1 MFSFHQVKREPDVDL
16 AMMQGDEGSSVGDGY
31 AYVHSCFNLVLMLIL
46 LLLLLLL
53 LFLGIFGECSG
64 TGLGVKFCQPWAT
77 SLRHTFLGE

>member
-1 MFSFHQVKREPDVDL
+1 MFNFHQVKREPDVDL

-46 LLLLLLL
+46 LLLLL
-53 LFLGIFGECSG
+53 GIFGECSG
-64 TGLGVKFCQPWAT
+64 TGLGVKVCQPWAT